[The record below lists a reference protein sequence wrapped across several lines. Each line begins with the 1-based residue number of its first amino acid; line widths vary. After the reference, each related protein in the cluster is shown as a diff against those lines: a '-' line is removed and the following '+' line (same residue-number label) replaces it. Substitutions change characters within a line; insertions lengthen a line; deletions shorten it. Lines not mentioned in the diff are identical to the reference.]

1 MLDGG
6 TDNISPVELWD
17 HIMKK
22 FRVSQECERAIA
34 KVDAKK
40 DPSEKERLQREHAVA
55 LLAQHVVFWKRALER
70 MRRSLCPHG

>member
-1 MLDGG
+1 MADVDPVDDCAAVLDGG
-6 TDNISPVELWD
+6 ADNISPVELWD

-55 LLAQHVVFWKRALER
+55 LLAQHVVF
-70 MRRSLCPHG
+70 